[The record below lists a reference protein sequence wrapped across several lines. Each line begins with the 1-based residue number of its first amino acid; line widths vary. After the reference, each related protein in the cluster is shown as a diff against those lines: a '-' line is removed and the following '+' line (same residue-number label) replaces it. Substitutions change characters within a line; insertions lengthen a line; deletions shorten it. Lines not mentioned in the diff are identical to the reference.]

1 MSPKTR
7 LREELKRL
15 TETTGTGPAR
25 CAFSVGLEFGD
36 TPCAIAPMMPAYAKV
51 PPSLKLR
58 HDKKLRRTSRL
69 GKPEGEGRVVQ
80 GMSGEAAR

>member
-1 MSPKTR
+1 MRGGR
-7 LREELKRL
+7 LRCQKGERH
-15 TETTGTGPAR
+15 ETAGTGPAG